1 MKEIIEFEQG
11 FKPKGKIKVELMDI
25 SGEVIHKQETENFIA
40 KPVQK
45 IYDELMR
52 DVFTNNRGVGKYR
65 YADIHF
71 DPFTSLE
78 LTDATHPED
87 PQNEWVRAGN
97 VIGYAYTTNSY
108 SGTDTLRGSY
118 NLIESFTNREQVH
131 IVIDFPTHAG
141 IGTFQSIYFMAGRNN
156 LSYDSNSKF
165 NNNQYFKIVKH
176 NDVVY
181 AFSSGG
187 SNAILYILDEKTY
200 EQTENIPLGTYYY
213 DFCIVGNKI
222 YFGSDS
228 GIHSANISNPSETTL
243 EKDGFSSSVY
253 GIKYNP
259 TTGRWFISGGT
270 AMYMYDSNWNLLSTY
285 TGLNYR
291 RTDNNKIIAVTEEGI
306 ITSFGDFIH
315 TGGTYDG
322 QIVQIAAIPTST
334 SASQPRLAGVVEGD
348 LLYSYTGSGSSSGL
362 YKIPLINIGSR
373 ALLDEPVTKGNTQTM
388 KITYDFMLPPIN

>member
-52 DVFTNNRGVGKYR
+52 DVFTYNRGVSRYR

-71 DPFTSLE
+71 DPFNSLE

-97 VIGYAYTTNSY
+97 LIGYALTTGPY
-108 SGTDTLRGSY
+108 SGDDPLRGSY
-118 NLIESFTNREQVH
+118 NTSESFTNREQVH
-131 IVIDFPTHAG
+131 VVVDFPTHAG
-141 IGTFQSIYFMAGRNN
+141 VGTFQSIYFMAGRNN
-156 LSYDSNSKF
+156 LSANSQSKS
-165 NNNQYFKIVKH
+165 NNNQYYKIVKH
-176 NDVVY
+176 DGVVY
-181 AFSSGG
+181 AFSSEGNN
-187 SNAILYILDEKTY
+187 STLCILDEKTY
-200 EQTENIPLGTYYY
+200 EQIESIPLGRSYY

-222 YFGSDS
+222 YFKDS
-228 GIHSANISNPSETTL
+228 SQVYSAIISNPSETTI
-243 EKDGFSSSVY
+243 EKGGLSGS
-253 GIKYNP
+253 GLNYNP
-259 TTGRWFISGGT
+259 TTGRWFVSSNERFD
-270 AMYMYDSNWNLLSTY
+270 MYDSNWNLLSSY
-285 TGLNYR
+285 TGLNFASY
-291 RTDNNKIIAVTEEGI
+291 NINKIIAVTEEGI
-306 ITSFGDFIH
+306 ITSYGDFIY

-322 QIVQIAAIPTST
+322 QLVRIAGIPTSST
-334 SASQPRLAGVVEGD
+334 SNVPRLAGVVEGN
-348 LLYSYTGSGSSSGL
+348 LLYSYVASGSSSGL

-388 KITYDFMLPPIN
+388 KITYDFMLPPM

>member
-1 MKEIIEFEQG
+1 MKEIVEFEQG

-25 SGEVIHKQETENFIA
+25 SGEVIHKQETENFIT

-52 DVFTNNRGVGKYR
+52 DVFTNNRGVGRYR

-71 DPFTSLE
+71 DPFNSLE

-97 VIGYAYTTNSY
+97 LIGYALTTGSY
-108 SGTDTLRGSY
+108 SGASTLRGSY
-118 NLIESFTNREQVH
+118 NTSESFTNREQVH
-131 IVIDFPTHAG
+131 IVVDFPTHAG

-156 LSYDSNSKF
+156 LSDITYSKF

-176 NDVVY
+176 NGVVY
-181 AFSSGG
+181 AFDSEST
-187 SNAILYILDEKTY
+187 NNTLYILNEKTY
-200 EQTENIPLGTYYY
+200 DQIENIPLGRGYY

-222 YFGSDS
+222 YFITASQ
-228 GIHSANISNPSETTL
+228 IYSANISNPSETTI
-243 EKDGFSSSVY
+243 EKDGFSSSIY
-253 GIKYNP
+253 GVNYNP
-259 TTGRWFISGGT
+259 TTGRWVISRGSEID
-270 AMYMYDSNWNLLSTY
+270 MYDSNWNLLSTY
-285 TGLNYR
+285 TRLNYR
-291 RTDNNKIIAVTEEGI
+291 SYGANKIVAVTEEGI
-306 ITSFGDFIH
+306 ITSYGDFIH

-322 QIVQIAAIPTST
+322 QLVRIASISTTTSNN
-334 SASQPRLAGVVEGD
+334 QPRLAGVVEGY
-348 LLYSYTGSGSSSGL
+348 LLYSYTGSGNSSGL

-388 KITYDFMLPPIN
+388 KITYDFMLPPEL

>member
-1 MKEIIEFEQG
+1 MKENVEFEQG

-52 DVFTNNRGVGKYR
+52 DVFTLNRGAGRYR

-71 DPFTSLE
+71 DPFNSLE

-87 PQNEWVRAGN
+87 TQNEWVRAGN

-131 IVIDFPTHAG
+131 IVVDFPTHAG
-141 IGTFQSIYFMAGRNN
+141 NGTFQSIYFMAGRNN
-156 LSYDSNSKF
+156 LSTAAYSKF
-165 NNNQYFKIVKH
+165 NNNQYYKIVKH
-176 NDVVY
+176 NGVVY
-181 AFSSGG
+181 AFSDQSTN
-187 SNAILYILDEKTY
+187 STLYILNEETY
-200 EQTENIPLGTYYY
+200 EQIEDIPLGRSYY

-222 YFGSDS
+222 YFLANRELY
-228 GIHSANISNPSETTL
+228 SANISNPSEATMV
-243 EKDGFSSSVY
+243 KDDFSYVY
-253 GIKYNP
+253 GINYNP
-259 TTGRWFISGGT
+259 TTGRWFISNGREID
-270 AMYMYDSNWNLLSTY
+270 MYDSGWNLLSTY

-291 RTDNNKIIAVTEEGI
+291 NTNNNKIIAVTEEGI
-306 ITSFGDFIH
+306 ITSYGDFIH

-322 QIVQIAAIPTST
+322 QLVQIASIPTST
-334 SASQPRLAGVVEGD
+334 SSDQPRLAGVVEGN
-348 LLYSYTGSGSSSGL
+348 LLYSYTGSGSTGGL

-388 KITYDFMLPPIN
+388 KITYDFMLPPMN